1 MNIHMFTMN
10 QTPKIS
16 IIIPVYNVASYVEA
30 CLESAINQT
39 YKNIEIL
46 IIDDCGHDNSMAI
59 VEDFVNRH
67 QNKSIRIIHHSKN
80 LGLSNARNTGIKESD
95 GDYLYFLDSDDFI
108 ASNCIESFVQILE
121 KYSETDIIF
130 GSSVFYP
137 DQWANY
143 CIDVK
148 NDQIPLHS
156 NDKVMINNLFFIKEI
171 LPITATNKLISK
183 KYLLANNLFFKS
195 GLIYEDNLWYFFIGQ
210 TCNNIAFNK
219 TDTYYYRN
227 NSSGLSHK
235 HGAKELRSEMVI
247 IKECSKNI
255 TFRYFFSQ
263 AKYIIHFAHA
273 AYCKRKGSDQHS
285 ILRYIMALCF
295 TIKSIIFSP
304 KDL

>member
-1 MNIHMFTMN
+1 MKINMLIESKSF
-10 QTPKIS
+10 KIS
-16 IIIPVYNVASYVEA
+16 IIIPVYNVASYIEA

-59 VEDFVNRH
+59 VEDFANRH

-156 NDKVMINNLFFIKEI
+156 NDKVMINNLFFTKEV

-183 KYLLANNLFFKS
+183 KYLLKNNLFFKS
-195 GLIYEDNLWYFFIGQ
+195 GLIYEDNLWYYLIGQ
-210 TCNNIAFNK
+210 TCNHIAFNK

-247 IKECSKNI
+247 INECSRKI
-255 TFRYFFSQ
+255 KFKHFFSQ
-263 AKYIIHFAHA
+263 AKFIIHFAHS
-273 AYCKRKGSDQHS
+273 AYCKRIGTTQPA
-285 ILRYIMALCF
+285 IIRYFMALCF
-295 TIKSIIFSP
+295 TIKSIMIAP
-304 KDL
+304 KEI